1 MSTPALLIDGE
12 ARVAAATFPVLD
24 PATQEVAG
32 QAPDCSPEQLE
43 AAVAAA
49 ARAQPAWAAH
59 EPSRQAALRDAAA
72 RLDAAAAELGR
83 LLTAEQGK
91 PLSAAESEVHGSAA
105 WLRACAD
112 LTLADETLDG
122 GSGARVTLR
131 HRPHGVVAA
140 ITPWNFPLLLACWK
154 LGPALLAGNAIVVK
168 PSPYTP
174 LATLRMGELLADA
187 FPAGVVNIVTGGD
200 ELGAALVAHP
210 LVRKVSFTGSVDG
223 GRAVAAAAATDLKR
237 VTLELGGNDAAI
249 VLDDA
254 DPAKVAGAIFWSAF
268 DNCGQVCAAIKRLYV
283 PRRLAG
289 PLTDALVA
297 LAEGVVVGPGT
308 QPGVDL
314 GPLATRPQFE
324 RVSGLVGEALREGAD
339 AVAGGA
345 PQDGPGNFFAPT
357 LLTGT
362 PEASPVVAEE
372 QFGPVLPILV
382 YEDLDEVLARANGTR
397 FGLCGSVWGEDL
409 DFAARVADRLECGSA
424 YVNSHGA
431 VSPSLPFGGVKD
443 SGIGVEN
450 GRWGLQEY
458 ADLRVSH
465 VACAA

>member
-1 MSTPALLIDGE
+1 MNAPALFIDGE
-12 ARVAAATFPVLD
+12 ARAAAATFPVLD
-24 PATQEVAG
+24 PATQELVDH
-32 QAPDCSPEQLE
+32 APECGREQLD

-49 ARAQPAWAAH
+49 ARAQADWAAD
-59 EPSRQAALRDAAA
+59 EPARQAALHVASE

-91 PLSAAESEVHGSAA
+91 PLRNAESEVRGSAA

-112 LTLADETLDG
+112 LTLPDELLDG
-122 GSGARVTLR
+122 GAGAQVTLR
-131 HRPHGVVAA
+131 YRPHGVVAA
-140 ITPWNFPLLLACWK
+140 ITPWNFPLLLTCWK
-154 LGPALLAGNAIVVK
+154 LGPALLAGNTVVAK

-187 FPAGVVNIVTGGD
+187 FPAGVLNVVSGGD

-210 LVRKVSFTGSVDG
+210 LVRKVSFTGSVGG
-223 GRAVAAAAATDLKR
+223 GRKVAAAAAVDLKR

-249 VLDDA
+249 VLEDA
-254 DPAKVAGAIFWSAF
+254 DPAKIAEAVFWAAF

-289 PLTDALVA
+289 TLTDALVA
-297 LAEGVVVGPGT
+297 RAEEVVVGPGT
-308 QPGVDL
+308 QPGVEL
-314 GPLATRPQFE
+314 GPIATRPQFE
-324 RVSGLVGEALREGAD
+324 RVAGLVADALRDGAV

-345 PQDGPGNFFAPT
+345 PFAGPGNFFAPT
-357 LLTGT
+357 LLTAA
-362 PEASPVVAEE
+362 PEDSRIVAEE

-382 YEDLDEVLARANGTR
+382 YDDLDDALARANGTR

-409 DFAARVADRLECGSA
+409 DAARRVADQLDCGSA
-424 YVNSHGA
+424 YVNSHGS
-431 VSPSLPFGGVKD
+431 VSPTLPFGGVKD

-450 GRWGLQEY
+450 GHWGLHEY

-465 VACAA
+465 VACG